1 MRKDFSQNVAV
12 SSKEVAESLF
22 SGVKPTSMTINIE
35 KKKVMLRMDLEMYDA
50 LVAEAKADHRS
61 LNAYILHVLDGREKL
76 NGR

>member
-22 SGVKPTSMTINIE
+22 SGVKPSMIVNNE
-35 KKKVMLRMDLEMYDA
+35 KKKVLLRMEPDLYEA
-50 LVAEAKADHRS
+50 LVREAKSDHRS